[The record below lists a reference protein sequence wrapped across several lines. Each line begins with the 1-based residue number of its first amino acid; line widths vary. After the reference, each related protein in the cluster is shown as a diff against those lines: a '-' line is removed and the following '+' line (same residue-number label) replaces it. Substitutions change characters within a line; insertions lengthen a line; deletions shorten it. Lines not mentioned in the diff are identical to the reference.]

1 MDRFSDHE
9 QRIRALEDFVRGFK
23 SSLVPGPTSSSS
35 STSVVPTS
43 QSGSRKSGT
52 YAIYNRG
59 ASRVSEEQLKNV
71 TLTIRNIPALKRW
84 EKIDDVQK
92 ASLIFVLVFAPGGR
106 IDIGSML
113 NDTALQGSA
122 HVIGISLAAGPLP
135 VAFPNNTLF
144 TKQYNLVMDGTF
156 MAVDTI
162 KSGDQ
167 FAELQRL
174 DPNSLSR
181 MGSACTF
188 CTNEAP
194 LSRCANQCGA
204 LYCGQSC
211 ADADWV
217 KGHAAA
223 CNKIGGNVDKA
234 KPKPSVKGNEGKIWL
249 DWAYAAPH
257 FSRRQLDIL
266 AASGLIVTDFFDSTP
281 QEIKDLF
288 AQDFGFVI
296 TKGEAQQIQWA
307 GRELRRDRF

>member
-217 KGHAAA
+217 KGHAAT
-223 CNKIGGNVDKA
+223 CNKIG
-234 KPKPSVKGNEGKIWL
+234 VKMRQVTEEELIRY
-249 DWAYAAPH
+249 DWQLAAP
-257 FSRRQLDIL
+257 FLTVRQLEDVVRR
-266 AASGLIVTDFFDSTP
+266 GYRVMDFFDQTP
-281 QEIKDLF
+281 EEIREIF
-288 AQDFGFVI
+288 AELGLVI
-296 TKGEAQQIQWA
+296 TRQQALDIRNRGIA
-307 GRELRRDRF
+307 LRQERL